1 MLNKKQF
8 QDLRAL
14 LLKETTANSIL
25 PQAQTILGLDPRNP
39 TQVAKLIAE
48 LKLGEV
54 GLTFDN
60 DVAIVTLAGSE
71 GRHADSAV
79 ALLRAL
85 VAAVEQQALDA
96 RFPEKKGR
104 SAEKALTPDRG
115 FGDRPAGRR

>member
-1 MLNKKQF
+1 MLNKTQY

-14 LLKETTANSIL
+14 LLKESASTAIL
-25 PQAQTILGLDPRNP
+25 PAAQTILGIDPRNP
-39 TQVAKLIAE
+39 SQIAKLIAD

-54 GLTFDN
+54 DLTFDEG
-60 DVAIVTLAGSE
+60 VAIVTLAGSE

-79 ALLRAL
+79 ALLRAM

-96 RFPEKKGR
+96 RFPEKKSR
-104 SAEKALTPDRG
+104 SPEKAVTPDRG